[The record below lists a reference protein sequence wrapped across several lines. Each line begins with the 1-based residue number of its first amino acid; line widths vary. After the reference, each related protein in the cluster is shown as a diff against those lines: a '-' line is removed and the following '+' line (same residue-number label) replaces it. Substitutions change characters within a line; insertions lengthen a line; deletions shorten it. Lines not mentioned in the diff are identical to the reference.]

1 MRRASTWIGLNV
13 TLIAAYALMAAF
25 VPPAAAQSETPLP
38 LRLEDVDIDAHPGIT
53 LTVSVPRELVGAEI
67 APGQFTLTENGTVT
81 EATIDAVPSDDLEVV
96 LVLDVSGSM
105 SGSPLAAAQ
114 SAALS
119 FIEQMPTGV
128 KLALVTFA
136 NTTLVASPFST
147 DKELA
152 ASAVTGLG
160 VGGETA
166 LYDGLVVAADQ
177 FEATVPTRRTIVL
190 LSDGGDTT
198 SESTLET
205 ALIALLNK
213 EVSFYAIELQSPEN
227 DPEAL
232 ARLAATTKGVVVPAT
247 DPAALKGIFDEIAA
261 QLTNQYRLT
270 YQSGAS
276 GPTEVVVTVEVDGTI
291 AATRGTLRLPPAP
304 IATPTPATGAPGAH
318 PDTRLEPELA
328 PTRPGSLVQLAFW
341 QRRVAFYLGL
351 ALIAAALFGIL
362 FFSGGLIT
370 KPNPVRLLS
379 SGQVNR
385 LAKSKNPTL
394 STLADRATEVAE
406 RSLQGERGNQ
416 LNRLLEQGG
425 ISIRPAEF
433 VVLTGI
439 AGVVGFAI
447 GYIVFGIQG
456 GAVGALLSLVLV
468 RLYVGRQA
476 NKRKAAFAEQL
487 SDALYLMAGSLRAGF
502 GLLQAI
508 DVVAAEAPSPTAEE
522 FQRVKVEIHLG
533 RDMDEALEAM
543 AERVGSEDFKWVT
556 EGIQI
561 HREVGGDIADII
573 DSVNGTIRDRNRIR
587 RRIRS
592 LSAEGRISAIVLILL
607 PLALGVILTVINPAY
622 VGELTDSEMGRVLIV
637 VGSVAMVVGVVWINK
652 IIKIEF

>member
-1 MRRASTWIGLNV
+1 MRRSSTAIGLSV
-13 TLIAAYALMAAF
+13 ALIAAHVLMTAF
-25 VPPAAAQSETPLP
+25 VVPAAAQSETPLP
-38 LRLEDVDIDAHPGIT
+38 LRLEDVDIDAHPEIT
-53 LTVSVPRELVGAEI
+53 LTVSVPRELVGTEI

-81 EATIDAVPSDDLEVV
+81 EATVEAVPSDDLEVV

-147 DKELA
+147 EKELA

-198 SESTLET
+198 SESTLEK

-232 ARLAATTKGVVVPAT
+232 ARLATATKGVVVPAT
-247 DPAALKGIFDEIAA
+247 DPAALEGIFDEIAA

-304 IATPTPATGAPGAH
+304 VASPTTATGAPEAT
-318 PDTRLEPELA
+318 PDVLSEPELA
-328 PTRPGSLVQLAFW
+328 PTRPGSLVQVTFW
-341 QRRVAFYLGL
+341 QRRIAFYLAVGM
-351 ALIAAALFGIL
+351 IVAAVFGIL
-362 FFSGGLIT
+362 FFSGGLGT
-370 KPNPVRLLS
+370 EPKPVRLS
-379 SGQVNR
+379 SGQVDH
-385 LAKSKNPTL
+385 LAKTKNPTL
-394 STLADRATEVAE
+394 SALADRATEVAA
-406 RSLQGERGNQ
+406 RSLRGERGSR

-433 VVLTGI
+433 VVLTVI
-439 AGVVGFAI
+439 AGIVGLAI
-447 GYIVFGIQG
+447 GFIVFGIPG
-456 GAVGALLSLVLV
+456 GVVGALLALVLI

-487 SDALYLMAGSLRAGF
+487 PDALYLMAGSLRAGF

-508 DVVAAEAPSPTAEE
+508 DVIAAESPSPTAEE

-533 RDMDEALEAM
+533 RDMDEALKAM

-573 DSVNGTIRDRNRIR
+573 DSVNRTIRDRNRIR
-587 RRIRS
+587 RRIRA
-592 LSAEGRISAIVLILL
+592 LSAEGRISALVLIVL
-607 PLALGVILTVINPAY
+607 PLALFVILSIVNPEY
-622 VGELTDSEMGRVLIV
+622 VGELTGSETGRVLIV
-637 VGSVAMVVGVVWINK
+637 VGSVGMVIGVVWINK
-652 IIKIEF
+652 IIKVEF

>member
-1 MRRASTWIGLNV
+1 M
-13 TLIAAYALMAAF
+13 
-25 VPPAAAQSETPLP
+25 
-38 LRLEDVDIDAHPGIT
+38 
-53 LTVSVPRELVGAEI
+53 
-67 APGQFTLTENGTVT
+67 
-81 EATIDAVPSDDLEVV
+81 
-96 LVLDVSGSM
+96 
-105 SGSPLAAAQ
+105 
-114 SAALS
+114 
-119 FIEQMPTGV
+119 
-128 KLALVTFA
+128 
-136 NTTLVASPFST
+136 
-147 DKELA
+147 
-152 ASAVTGLG
+152 
-160 VGGETA
+160 
-166 LYDGLVVAADQ
+166 
-177 FEATVPTRRTIVL
+177 
-190 LSDGGDTT
+190 
-198 SESTLET
+198 
-205 ALIALLNK
+205 
-213 EVSFYAIELQSPEN
+213 
-227 DPEAL
+227 
-232 ARLAATTKGVVVPAT
+232 
-247 DPAALKGIFDEIAA
+247 
-261 QLTNQYRLT
+261 
-270 YQSGAS
+270 
-276 GPTEVVVTVEVDGTI
+276 
-291 AATRGTLRLPPAP
+291 
-304 IATPTPATGAPGAH
+304 
-318 PDTRLEPELA
+318 
-328 PTRPGSLVQLAFW
+328 
-341 QRRVAFYLGL
+341 
-351 ALIAAALFGIL
+351 
-362 FFSGGLIT
+362 
-370 KPNPVRLLS
+370 
-379 SGQVNR
+379 
-385 LAKSKNPTL
+385 
-394 STLADRATEVAE
+394 
-406 RSLQGERGNQ
+406 
-416 LNRLLEQGG
+416 NRLLEQGG

-433 VVLTGI
+433 VVLTAI

-456 GAVGALLSLVLV
+456 GVVGALLSLVLV

-592 LSAEGRISAIVLILL
+592 LSAEGRISAIVLIVL

>member
-1 MRRASTWIGLNV
+1 VRRASTWIGLNV

-38 LRLEDVDIDAHPGIT
+38 LRLEDVDIDAHPEIT
-53 LTVSVPRELVGAEI
+53 LIVSVPRELVGTEI

-81 EATIDAVPSDDLEVV
+81 EATVEAVPSDDLEVV

-166 LYDGLVVAADQ
+166 LYDGLVVSADQ
-177 FEATVPTRRTIVL
+177 FEAIVPTRRTIVL

-232 ARLAATTKGVVVPAT
+232 ARLAAATKGVVVPAT
-247 DPAALKGIFDEIAA
+247 DPAALEGIFDEIAA

-291 AATRGTLRLPPAP
+291 AATRGTLRLPPAS
-304 IATPTPATGAPGAH
+304 IASPTTATGAN
-318 PDTRLEPELA
+318 PDAPSEPELA
-328 PTRPGSLVQLAFW
+328 PTRPGSLVQLTFW
-341 QRRVAFYLGL
+341 QQRVAFYLGL
-351 ALIAAALFGIL
+351 ALIVAALFGIL

-394 STLADRATEVAE
+394 SALADRATEVAE

-416 LNRLLEQGG
+416 LHRLLEQGG
-425 ISIRPAEF
+425 FSIRPAEF
-433 VVLTGI
+433 VVLTAI

-447 GYIVFGIQG
+447 GYLVFGIQG
-456 GAVGALLSLVLV
+456 GVVGALLSLVLV

-592 LSAEGRISAIVLILL
+592 LSAEGRISAIVLIVL

-622 VGELTDSEMGRVLIV
+622 VGELTGSEMGRVLIV